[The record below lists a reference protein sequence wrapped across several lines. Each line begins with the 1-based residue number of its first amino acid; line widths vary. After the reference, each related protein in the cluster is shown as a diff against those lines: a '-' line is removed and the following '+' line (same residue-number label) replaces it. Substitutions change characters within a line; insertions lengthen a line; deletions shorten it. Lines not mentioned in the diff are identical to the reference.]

1 MGVTR
6 DEDIKLGY
14 LFDPIFQAQNTAGK
28 PLSGGYVECYY
39 HGTRTKYFCFSD
51 FNRTLHPF
59 RIPLDSLGSNI
70 ILADVAFSYDVYIYN
85 RFGSLVMSRYDVKP
99 RGTGSSESASGMDD
113 LPEYWLGQYGGSINI
128 PGDMRGV
135 TLPLPSV
142 PDYHGD
148 FVESITNTD
157 GNQPGYMYLKPGL
170 YFVKCVIRFEQDPED
185 IRNEYGEV
193 LLYTGNG
200 NANECRAWRR
210 DISGPDCPAIDGEY
224 DTIRGASFEVS
235 FIRRVL
241 GDGETSSVDTS
252 NTLYFAPSTTVNWKD
267 AFIQNL
273 QIVKLNSGGGS
284 SKKYAEGEYISI
296 VGDVI
301 SATGLQPAGDY
312 VTPESMAEYFEENTS
327 AFITSAE
334 VEESYVDKPSFLNTI
349 NDIEEDLSDKL
360 DSSAYTAPVQS
371 DWNESDSGSL
381 SYIKNKPEIP
391 SLDGY
396 ATQDWVNEQGFLKE
410 VPSEYVTDE
419 ELESATSGLQ
429 PSGNYLTPEDLD
441 GYATESWVNE
451 QGFLTEVPSQYVTD
465 QELLE
470 ATSGKLD
477 SSAYEPP
484 VEYSGGSHIG
494 IVDHEISVTG
504 TGILRAGTG
513 INIEED
519 ASGWIIS
526 SSGGGGGGSTYTP
539 GQYISIQN
547 DVISAT
553 GLQPSGN
560 YLVPSDL
567 NGYATQT
574 WVGEQGYLT
583 EVPSQYVT
591 DQELTEA
598 TSGKLDS
605 SSYVSPVQSDW
616 NQNDS
621 GALDYIKNKPTIP
634 SLDGYATESWVNEQG
649 FLTEVPSQYA
659 TDAEVEAATSGKLD
673 SSAYTAPVQSDWN
686 QSNSAA
692 LDYIKNK
699 PTIPSA
705 QIQSDWDQSNSA
717 AVDYIKNK
725 PQEEA
730 FTTGE
735 LLPGSGVAF
744 RTSGDSTFIDC
755 SGAGVQSDWTESD
768 SSEPD
773 FIKNKPDLVNI
784 IAGPGIVVDNPDGNT
799 LRVSMDSDYEVT
811 LWDGNGSTSDSVT
824 LSENAYN
831 FKYIEL
837 HMKGNGMSTLATVI
851 KIAMDTSNTS
861 VQINWS
867 LGNNSWYVN
876 CQKLTI
882 SGTTITV
889 TDAHAIHGA
898 SFTSTDIVHESNTT
912 LIKSTIFK
920 VVGIGRI
927 SGGN

>member
-6 DEDIKLGY
+6 DQDIKLGY
-14 LFDPIFQAQNTAGK
+14 LFDPIFQVQNTAGK
-28 PLSGGYVECYY
+28 PMTDGWIEVYY
-39 HGTRTKYFCFSD
+39 HGTRTKYFTFSD
-51 FNRTLHPF
+51 FNRTTHPF

-85 RFGSLVMSRYDVKP
+85 KFGSLAMSRYDVKP
-99 RGTGSSESASGMDD
+99 HGTGSSESASGFDD
-113 LPEYWLGQYGGSINI
+113 LPEYWLGQYGATITI

-135 TLPLPSV
+135 TLPLPPV

-148 FVESITNTD
+148 FIESIDTTD

-170 YFVKCVIRFEQDPED
+170 YFVKCVIRFEQDPDD

-210 DISGPDCPAIDGEY
+210 DLSGPDCPAIDGEY
-224 DTIRGASFEVS
+224 ETIRGASFEVS

-241 GDGETSSVDTS
+241 GDGETSPVDTNS
-252 NTLYFAPSTTVNWKD
+252 ILYFAPSTTVTWRD
-267 AFIQNL
+267 AHIQNL

-296 VGDVI
+296 TGDVI

-312 VTPESMAEYFEENTS
+312 VTPESMAEYVEENTS
-327 AFITSAE
+327 GFITSGEAE
-334 VEESYVDKPSFLNTI
+334 ETYVDKPSFVNTI
-349 NDIEEDLSDKL
+349 NGIEDDLADKL

-391 SLDGY
+391 SLEGY
-396 ATQDWVNEQGFLKE
+396 ATQEWVNDQGFLTE

-429 PSGNYLTPEDLD
+429 PSGNYLTPEDLE
-441 GYATESWVNE
+441 GYATEDWVDE

-465 QELLE
+465 QELIE

-484 VEYSGGSHIG
+484 VEYSGGKNIE
-494 IVDHEISVTG
+494 IVNHEVSVTG

-547 DVISAT
+547 NVISAT
-553 GLQPSGN
+553 GLQPAGN

-567 NGYATQT
+567 NGYATQS

-598 TSGKLDS
+598 TSGLQPS
-605 SSYVSPVQSDW
+605 GNYLVPSDL
-616 NQNDS
+616 N
-621 GALDYIKNKPTIP
+621 
-634 SLDGYATESWVNEQG
+634 GYATKAWTQAWTQDWVYDQG

-659 TDAEVEAATSGKLD
+659 TDTEVEAATSGKLD

-686 QSNSAA
+686 QSNSGA

-705 QIQSDWDQSNSA
+705 QIQSDWDQANSA

-725 PQEEA
+725 PQEEV

-735 LLPGSGVAF
+735 LLPGSGVSF

-755 SGAGVQSDWTESD
+755 SGGGGSSVQSDWTQTN
-768 SSEPD
+768 SSAPD
-773 FIKNKPDLVNI
+773 YIKNKPVQLPI
-784 IAGPGIVVDNPDGNT
+784 IAGAGIAIEVTASGIVISCTGGGSGGKTLSIKMISPQGYNNLILQSAPLINGNAATVSKVYGCPVSSGTETELTGSGGYYSYTPTGSDGYMRIEIADWPSTPTSSDTLVIPTDWNSANSITVEIEFDNT
-799 LRVSMDSDYEVT
+799 LVKTVSSLFPT
-811 LWDGNGSTSDSVT
+811 QGTSGPV
-824 LSENAYN
+824 YN
-831 FKYIEL
+831 V
-837 HMKGNGMSTLATVI
+837 G
-851 KIAMDTSNTS
+851 AM
-861 VQINWS
+861 
-867 LGNNSWYVN
+867 G
-876 CQKLTI
+876 
-882 SGTTITV
+882 
-889 TDAHAIHGA
+889 
-898 SFTSTDIVHESNTT
+898 
-912 LIKSTIFK
+912 
-920 VVGIGRI
+920 
-927 SGGN
+927 

>member
-6 DEDIKLGY
+6 DEDVKLGY
-14 LFDPIFQAQNTAGK
+14 LFDPIFQAQNTAGR
-28 PLSGGYVECYY
+28 PLSGGWIEIYY
-39 HGTRTKYFCFSD
+39 HGTRTKYFAFSD

-70 ILADVAFSYDVYIYN
+70 ILADVAFSYDVYLYN
-85 RFGSLVMSRYDVKP
+85 VYGSLVMSRYDIKP
-99 RGTGSSESASGMDD
+99 HGTGSSESASGFDD

-128 PGDMRGV
+128 QGDMRGV

-148 FVESITNTD
+148 FVESITNTE

-170 YFVKCVIRFEQDPED
+170 YFVKCVIRFEQDPD
-185 IRNEYGEV
+185 DVRNEYGEV

-241 GDGETSSVDTS
+241 GDGDTSSVDTS
-252 NTLYFAPSTTVNWKD
+252 NTLYFAPSTTVNWRD

-327 AFITSAE
+327 GFITSGEAE
-334 VEESYVDKPSFLNTI
+334 ETYVDKPSFLNTI

-396 ATQDWVNEQGFLKE
+396 ATQDWVNDQGFLKE

-419 ELESATSGLQ
+419 ELDAATSGLQ

-441 GYATESWVNE
+441 GYATEEWVNE

-484 VEYSGGSHIG
+484 VEYSGGKNIE

-567 NGYATQT
+567 NGYATQAWT
-574 WVGEQGYLT
+574 SGYLQENYPT
-583 EVPSQYVT
+583 TDDVSTWIRIGLEDFWDYEVGP
-591 DQELTEA
+591 
-598 TSGKLDS
+598 
-605 SSYVSPVQSDW
+605 
-616 NQNDS
+616 
-621 GALDYIKNKPTIP
+621 ALGLKM
-634 SLDGYATESWVNEQG
+634 
-649 FLTEVPSQYA
+649 
-659 TDAEVEAATSGKLD
+659 D

-686 QSNSAA
+686 QSNSGA

-725 PQEEA
+725 PQEEV
-730 FTTGE
+730 FTPGE
-735 LLPGSGVAF
+735 LLPGSGVSF
-744 RTSGDSTFIDC
+744 RTSGDSTYIDC
-755 SGAGVQSDWTESD
+755 SGGGGSSVQSDWTQTN
-768 SSEPD
+768 SSAPD
-773 FIKNKPDLVNI
+773 YIKNKPTQLPI
-784 IAGPGIVVDNPDGNT
+784 IAGAGIAIEVTASGIVISCTG
-799 LRVSMDSDYEVT
+799 
-811 LWDGNGSTSDSVT
+811 GGGSGGT
-824 LSENAYN
+824 LSIKMIPRRAYSEIIMSSAPLINGNAV
-831 FKYIEL
+831 
-837 HMKGNGMSTLATVI
+837 TVS
-851 KIAMDTSNTS
+851 KVYGCPDS
-861 VQINWS
+861 
-867 LGNNSWYVN
+867 
-876 CQKLTI
+876 
-882 SGTTITV
+882 SGTETEI
-889 TDAHAIHGA
+889 AG
-898 SFTSTDIVHESNTT
+898 
-912 LIKSTIFK
+912 
-920 VVGIGRI
+920 
-927 SGGN
+927 SGGYYSYTPTGYNGYMRIVIENWPSTPTSSDTLVIPTDWNSDQSISVVIEFNSTVVNTVYSLSPTMGTTYPVYNVGAMG

>member
-6 DEDIKLGY
+6 DEDIRLGY

-28 PLSGGYVECYY
+28 PLTDGWIEVYY
-39 HGTRTKYFCFSD
+39 HGTRTKYFAFSD

-70 ILADVAFSYDVYIYN
+70 ILADVAFSYDAYIYN
-85 RFGSLVMSRYDVKP
+85 KFGSLVMSRYDIKP
-99 RGTGSSESASGMDD
+99 RGTGSSESASGVDS

-128 PGDMRGV
+128 PGDMRGI

-148 FVESITNTD
+148 FVERITNTE
-157 GNQPGYMYLKPGL
+157 GNQPGYMYLKPGV
-170 YFVKCVIRFEQDPED
+170 YFVKCVIRFEQDPD
-185 IRNEYGEV
+185 DVRNEYGEV

-224 DTIRGASFEVS
+224 ETIRGASFEVS

-252 NTLYFAPSTTVNWKD
+252 NTLYFAPSTTVNWRD

-334 VEESYVDKPSFLNTI
+334 VEDNYVDKPSFLNTI

-396 ATQDWVNEQGFLKE
+396 ATQDWVNDQGFLKE

-484 VEYSGGSHIG
+484 VEYSGGKNIE
-494 IVDHEISVTG
+494 IVDYVVSVTG

-553 GLQPSGN
+553 GLQPSGD

-591 DQELTEA
+591 DQELTAA
-598 TSGKLDS
+598 TSGLQPS
-605 SSYVSPVQSDW
+605 GNYLTPSDL
-616 NQNDS
+616 N
-621 GALDYIKNKPTIP
+621 
-634 SLDGYATESWVNEQG
+634 GYATESWVNEQG

-673 SSAYTAPVQSDWN
+673 SSAYVAPVQSDWN
-686 QSNSAA
+686 QTNSAA

-773 FIKNKPDLVNI
+773 FIKNKPDLVDI
-784 IAGPGIVVDNPDGNT
+784 VAGPGIVVDNPDGNT
-799 LRVSMDSDYEVT
+799 LRVSTDSAYETVLYSGSYSASAGTYFTISESITNFEKIEFTFNRNTSNFSCVT
-811 LWDGNGSTSDSVT
+811 QEFVPTSDSFVLYNINMNDNAT
-824 LSENAYN
+824 GINLYSTKLKYTDADLRFTTNTQVVKTITTSISEN
-831 FKYIEL
+831 
-837 HMKGNGMSTLATVI
+837 T
-851 KIAMDTSNTS
+851 TSP
-861 VQINWS
+861 I
-867 LGNNSWYVN
+867 
-876 CQKLTI
+876 
-882 SGTTITV
+882 TIT
-889 TDAHAIHGA
+889 
-898 SFTSTDIVHESNTT
+898 
-912 LIKSTIFK
+912 K
-920 VVGIGRI
+920 VVGIKRI